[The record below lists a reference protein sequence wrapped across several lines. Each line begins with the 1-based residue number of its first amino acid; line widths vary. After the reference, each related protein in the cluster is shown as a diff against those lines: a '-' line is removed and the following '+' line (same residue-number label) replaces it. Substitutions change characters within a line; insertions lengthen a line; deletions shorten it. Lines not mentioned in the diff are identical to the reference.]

1 MYALLNDDG
10 RILGLGETLAS
21 VQPAS
26 GTWSFVKSDFDY
38 CIVWDRGGS
47 DDRLFIVGW
56 WHSVPAGL
64 KIGLELNIWV
74 GWNEGEPYLFL
85 CKNEIAGGYDEV
97 DVDDEAEFACEVV
110 SQKREVEVIP
120 EVRVKVALALG
131 EVEFREDGKLWAYSE
146 VFGMKCYRQLGIDDL
161 RMKAGSRLTGEVKEG
176 WDGQVPGEW
185 VVPVGVLAGWGN
197 KMLKIADGE
206 MYGVYG
212 RNKAGRWCM
221 VIPEQKVSGASVDC
235 DDIGKAME
243 RLVGQGY
250 RRVGT
255 LHTHPGG
262 MTTPSN
268 TDVTDLFA
276 GIGGLQVILARN
288 GQFGR
293 YISSGKAYCRLSVGG
308 EKEDITG
315 VVEVDAGFE
324 DDEGG
329 QDWSKKVI
337 KKTYS
342 CGDTGIGFR
351 NWEDD
356 WDERWGGAAARGA
369 VEEVKKETGRRK
381 RVVKVETERVPDCV
395 DRLFMVSAQP
405 CQDAQCSDE
414 IVGIGVDVE
423 DVVFDIRDRLKSMKD
438 NKTVKA
444 VYKLLD
450 KICKCGNE

>member
-21 VQPAS
+21 VQPVG
-26 GTWSFVKSDFDY
+26 GTWNFVKSDFDY
-38 CIVWDRGGS
+38 CVVFDRGGS
-47 DDRLFIVGW
+47 DGKLFIVGW

-64 KIGLELNIWV
+64 KIGGELNIWV
-74 GWNEGEPYLFL
+74 GWNEGEPYMFL
-85 CKNEIAGGYDEV
+85 CKDTVMGGDDEV
-97 DVDDEAEFACEVV
+97 DVDYEAEMACEIV
-110 SQKREVEVIP
+110 SQKREVEVVP
-120 EVRVKVALALG
+120 EVRVKMALALG
-131 EVEFREDGKLWAYSE
+131 EVEFREDGHLWAYSE
-146 VFGMKCYRQLGIDDL
+146 VFGMKCYRQLALDDL

-176 WDGQVPGEW
+176 WTGEVPGEW

-293 YISSGKAYCRLSVGG
+293 YISSGKSYCRLSVDG
-308 EKEDITG
+308 EKEDIGG

-329 QDWSKKVI
+329 QDWKKKVV
-337 KKTYS
+337 KKVYTCS
-342 CGDTGIGFR
+342 TGIGFR

-356 WDERWGGAAARGA
+356 WDERFGGVAGAGQEAAEKKKTGGKRRVITGN
-369 VEEVKKETGRRK
+369 VEQDDKSL
-381 RVVKVETERVPDCV
+381 PDCV
-395 DRLFMVSAQP
+395 ERLFRLSGN
-405 CQDAQCSDE
+405 DE
-414 IVGIGVDVE
+414 EVIGVAEDVE
-423 DVVFDIRDRLKSMKD
+423 DIVYEIRNRLRAMKD

-450 KICKCGNE
+450 RICYCNY